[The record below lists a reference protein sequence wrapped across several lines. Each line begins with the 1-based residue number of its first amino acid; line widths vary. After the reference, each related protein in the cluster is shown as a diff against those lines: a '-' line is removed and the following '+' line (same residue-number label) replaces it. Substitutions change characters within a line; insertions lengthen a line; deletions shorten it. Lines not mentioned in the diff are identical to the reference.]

1 MRYKTNRSALFLIGT
16 MGLLIL
22 VFCSAKY
29 KPVLLSEKTLEAE
42 LKFLPAGDF
51 YSLDF
56 SADSLRPK
64 KNKVSVSAFHIW
76 PYEISNGLYRQ
87 YVLALKNSG
96 DSIRAISAL
105 PDSTVWLNRESMNQ
119 PYVTYYYTHPAYND
133 YPVIGVTYD
142 QCILFCQWLSEKYN
156 TYANRKYKKV
166 QFDLPSEIEW
176 MYAAASMEQNYY
188 YPWPGPY
195 LLNSNGDHLA
205 NYTGISQA
213 SLIEVLK
220 DGKRS
225 FQYIGSDEALSDYF
239 AGADGRDVV
248 APVKSYW
255 PSKFGLYCMAG
266 NAEEFVKEKGITKG
280 GSWRDTGYYLK
291 ITSRQKY
298 NSEKSQSAERGFR
311 FVMRVIENF

>member
-29 KPVLLSEKTLEAE
+29 KPLLLTEKTLEAE

-64 KNKVSVSAFHIW
+64 KNKVSVNAFHIW
-76 PYEISNGLYRQ
+76 PYELSNGLYLQ
-87 YVLALKNSG
+87 YITALKNS
-96 DSIRAISAL
+96 DSIKYIAAL
-105 PDSTVWLNRESMNQ
+105 PDSTVWLEKGSYNK
-119 PYVTYYYTHPAYND
+119 PYVTYYFTHPAYRD
-133 YPVIGVTYD
+133 YPAVGVNHD
-142 QCILFCQWLSEKYN
+142 QAILFCLWLTEKYN

-166 QFDLPSEIEW
+166 QFDLPTEVEW
-176 MYAAASMEQNYY
+176 MYAAASTEQNYY
-188 YPWPGPY
+188 YPWPGPH

-205 NYTGISQA
+205 NHIVISQA
-213 SLIEVLK
+213 SIIDVLK
-220 DGKRS
+220 DGKRT
-225 FQYIGSDEALSDYF
+225 FEYIGFDEAFSEFFTEGSKSDIY
-239 AGADGRDVV
+239 
-248 APVKSYW
+248 APVNSYW
-255 PSKFGLYCMAG
+255 PNKFGLYCMAG
-266 NAEEFVKEKGITKG
+266 NVEEFVKEKGITKG
-280 GSWRDTGYYLK
+280 GSWNDTGYYIK

-298 NSEKSQSAERGFR
+298 NSERSQSAERGFR